1 MREEIE
7 RSPEYDNRE
16 IISVFTDSDHKNS
29 RSWCQRVLFGEGE
42 GGVLFMCFLNLEMTL
57 KNISK
62 PKNIFYFGLISV
74 F

>member
-1 MREEIE
+1 MFFFLVPNMREEIE

-42 GGVLFMCFLNLEMTL
+42 GGGSIYVFF
-57 KNISK
+57 K
-62 PKNIFYFGLISV
+62 P
-74 F
+74 